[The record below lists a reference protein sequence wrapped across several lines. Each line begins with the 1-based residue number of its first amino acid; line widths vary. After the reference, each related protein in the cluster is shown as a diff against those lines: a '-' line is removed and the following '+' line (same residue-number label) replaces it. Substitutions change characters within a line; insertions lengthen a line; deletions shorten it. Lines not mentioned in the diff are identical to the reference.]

1 MKAVTKEKGK
11 RVRIDSSEVA
21 IEEKLI
27 AIDRVTKVVKGGRQL
42 RFRALMVAG
51 DGSGHVGF
59 ASAKARGVPDAIH
72 KAATVARKSMIE
84 VPVENAT
91 IPHEILAEFGAA
103 RVLLKPAAPGTGIIA
118 SNTVRAVLEAAGIK
132 NIVSKSLGS
141 SNRINTVKATLI
153 ALSNLRRRKRPAV
166 VINEVVPEKEAE
178 EEVSSEAE

>member
-1 MKAVTKEKGK
+1 MKAVTKAEGK
-11 RVRIDSSEVA
+11 RAKIDFSEVA
-21 IEEKLI
+21 IKEKLI
-27 AIDRVTKVVKGGRQL
+27 SIDRVTKVVKGGRQL

-51 DGSGHVGF
+51 DGRGHVGF

-72 KAATVARKSMIE
+72 KATAVARKRMIE

-153 ALSNLRRRKRPAV
+153 ALSNLRQKKRTAV
-166 VINEVVPEKEAE
+166 GIEEVATEKEVE
-178 EEVSSEAE
+178 EEESSEAE